1 MKKKGKKIRIKYN
14 RIVAFLLLV
23 FVFVF
28 LIYYVVNIKI
38 ENIIINNKTNIV
50 LNDQEI
56 IDMANISD
64 YPVSLKNSSFKIK
77 RKLENSPY
85 IYKAKVSKKGLKT
98 VNITIE
104 ENYPLFFNSI
114 DNKTVLYDGT
124 TIERQFSNIPSIINY
139 IPDVTYSSLIEKMK
153 KLDYEILTR
162 ISQIEYKPSDFDDE
176 RFLLFMN
183 DGNYVYITL
192 YKFDNLNKYLDIIVN
207 FRNKRGI
214 LYLDSGNYFEIK
226 EN

>member
-1 MKKKGKKIRIKYN
+1 MKGKKKIRIKYN
-14 RIVAFLLLV
+14 RIIIFLLLV
-23 FVFVF
+23 IISVAAICYILNLRIKNIFVT
-28 LIYYVVNIKI
+28 NKN
-38 ENIIINNKTNIV
+38 NIILTEQDV
-50 LNDQEI
+50 
-56 IDMANISD
+56 IDMAKLSD
-64 YPVSLKNSSFKIK
+64 YPVSLENSSLKIK
-77 RKLENSPY
+77 KTLEDNPY
-85 IYKAKVSKKGLKT
+85 VYKARVTKKFLTT
-98 VNITIE
+98 VNITVQ

-114 DNKTVLYDGT
+114 NNRTVLYDGT
-124 TIERQFSNIPSIINY
+124 MVDKQFSNIPSVINY
-139 IPDVTYSSLIEKMK
+139 IPDVKYTSLINKMQ
-153 KLDYEILTR
+153 KLNIEILSR

-207 FRNKRGI
+207 FENKRGI